1 MTAMAKE
8 EITRE
13 MRRLLCLIAESTK
26 LDGQYGKLAIKDL
39 SLKALI
45 HTAIIKKV
53 LDYDYA
59 PASIMYM
66 ENRRY
71 LNISQEGEDDLNDLR
86 DLGLLNKVRLAT
98 KSHSFI
104 YAYILSE
111 KGIQFLNSIPKEDCD
126 AVNPII
132 KCASCGNNF
141 EIKINMEGIFFI
153 CEKCNLKIDSEI
165 TEIEDVAY
173 KSIPFKIKTRLTAK
187 M

>member
-1 MTAMAKE
+1 MNKE

-13 MRRLLCLIAESTK
+13 MRRLLCLIAEATK
-26 LDGQYGKLAIKDL
+26 SDGKYGKLAIKDL

-45 HTAIIKKV
+45 HTAIIKKA

-59 PASIMYM
+59 PASLMYM

-86 DLGLLNKVRLAT
+86 DLGFLNKVRLAT

-104 YAYILSE
+104 YAFILTE
-111 KGIQFLNSIPKEDCD
+111 KGIQFLNSIPKEDCESID
-126 AVNPII
+126 SII
-132 KCASCGNNF
+132 KCNCGTNF
-141 EIKINMEGIFFI
+141 DIKISKEGIFFI
-153 CEKCNLKIDSEI
+153 CEKCNLKIDSWI

-173 KSIPFKIKTRLTAK
+173 KSIPFKIRTRLTVK
-187 M
+187 K